1 MRIFLGIFIFTLI
14 PHGLLAQ
21 DTTQHYTLQF
31 SSSNIKV
38 LSDAYLHYGSN
49 FNDIY
54 SMFRYDSTLFNER
67 YNDTCYIK
75 TTLRKEFHNTIR
87 EGELG
92 DYYYSMEYGFLDAK
106 ITKVKLKNEKF
117 WALDIGKRKYK
128 ENEEVY
134 QFDSFTDRIFSV
146 LIFPNMQSKNDLK
159 EFLNKYEI
167 GDHRIYYDALTN
179 TFELELK
186 TRNNFVRKT
195 FFPFYPKME
204 EMNDVEIADM
214 NYEKFKEYAIEL
226 SKKEDKF
233 NRDHIKDL
241 VRVKRDQ
248 QKIYDKRWKNFQ
260 KLYMSEEEKRM
271 SQEDWMKYYQL
282 IIQDE
287 FRAVMNSEPKKGLF
301 DRYLMEMGY
310 RLSEMD
316 LVNPNTNLSLKSE
329 QGFVLID
336 ELILI
341 NLSKMYYAHA
351 LNSIANNFQLNFTSG
366 DRYALLI
373 KTKTGEYGIITTTI
387 PENKELVE
395 LEFKS
400 ISKDLVSI
408 EMISK
413 KAGL

>member
-1 MRIFLGIFIFTLI
+1 MRIILSILLLFIFSFSLK
-14 PHGLLAQ
+14 AQ

-31 SSSNIKV
+31 SSSNIKI

-75 TTLRKEFHNTIR
+75 TTLRREFLSTSR
-87 EGELG
+87 KGELG
-92 DYYYSMEYGFLDAK
+92 DYYYSMEYGLLPAK
-106 ITKVKLKNEKF
+106 IIRVKLKNEKF
-117 WALDIGKRKYK
+117 WALDIGFRKFK
-128 ENEEVY
+128 EDEEVY
-134 QFDSFTDRIFSV
+134 QFDEFTSRIFDV
-146 LIFPNMQSKNDLK
+146 LIFPNMQDKKELK
-159 EFLNKYEI
+159 EFLDKYEI
-167 GDHRIYYDALTN
+167 ADHRIYYDALTN
-179 TFELELK
+179 SFELELK
-186 TRNNFVRKT
+186 TKDNFIRKT

-204 EMNDVEIADM
+204 DMNDVEIADM

-226 SKKEDKF
+226 SRKEDKF
-233 NRDHIKDL
+233 NRDHIKNL
-241 VRVKRDQ
+241 ARVKRDQ
-248 QKIYDKRWKNFQ
+248 QKIYDRRWKNFQ
-260 KLYMSEEEKRM
+260 KLYMSDEERRM
-271 SQEDWMKYYQL
+271 SQEDWMAYYHL
-282 IIQDE
+282 IIEDE

-301 DRYLMEMGY
+301 DRYLHEMGY

-329 QGFVLID
+329 KGFGLID

-341 NLSKMYYAHA
+341 NLSKMYYAYA
-351 LNSIANNFQLNFTSG
+351 LNAVANNYQLNFTSG

-373 KTKTGEYGIITTTI
+373 KTKTGEYGVITTSI

-395 LEFKS
+395 LEFKA